1 MMECMRLVPAFV
13 REPEAQARARIALAS
28 RYTNKIRTAMPPEF
42 EIWAPVVMIIVATA
56 ALIWYELRF
65 LVQVAQPLPRV
76 LKGKVTAAF
85 LAEVAEVCREA
96 GIRRGLLGGIRKG
109 KRTVLVFSWH
119 FPRGIRQRLR
129 NLWAIHR

>member
-1 MMECMRLVPAFV
+1 
-13 REPEAQARARIALAS
+13 
-28 RYTNKIRTAMPPEF
+28 MPPEV
-42 EIWAPVVMIIVATA
+42 EIWAPIAAMIVAA
-56 ALIWYELRF
+56 LVLIWYELRF
-65 LVQVAQPLPRV
+65 LVYVAGPLPRV

-85 LAEVAEVCREA
+85 LAEVTEVCREA
-96 GIRRGLLGGIRKG
+96 GIRRGLLGGMRKG

>member
-1 MMECMRLVPAFV
+1 
-13 REPEAQARARIALAS
+13 
-28 RYTNKIRTAMPPEF
+28 MPPEF

-96 GIRRGLLGGIRKG
+96 GIRRGWLGGIRKG